1 MSQLVPDVGTPGR
14 LTAPGWLAAL
24 ALLTGVR
31 LGVAGFTPLSPDE
44 AYYWV
49 WSRALAPGYLD
60 HPPMVALWIRAG
72 AWLAG
77 EGAFGI
83 RLLGPLSAALGSVLL
98 AQAAADLLPGRGAGP
113 RAAALLNATLL
124 LGVGAVTMTPDAP
137 LLLFWTAALWALARL
152 LRTGRGAWWL
162 AVGAACGLALASK
175 YTAALLGV
183 GIALW
188 LLHPS
193 QRRWLATPW
202 PWAGGALALLLFAP
216 VIAWNARNGWAGFA
230 KQGGRVGDW
239 APGRALTFLGE
250 LLGGQVGLATPLV
263 FALCVAGAVAAA
275 RRARDPAWALLAALT
290 MPGAAVFVQHAVGDR
305 VQGNWPAVLYPAAC
319 VAAAGLGGRLWRPA
333 AALGFALTALVY
345 VQASLAPLALP
356 RRFDVTLAR
365 LAGWPALA
373 REAADLRASGD
384 AFLAAES
391 YGLASLLAFH
401 ARDAAVLGAEPRWA
415 RFDLPLAAG
424 GQPGLLVLS
433 TRRREPP
440 NPAFWASA
448 VEVGRLTRA
457 RGGVAAEEYRVYRVV
472 PHGGAALRALPR
484 PGGD

>member
-263 FALCVAGAVAAA
+263 FAFGNLVMPLQIGSPDVAFPRLNAFSYWLYLFGASTAVAG
-275 RRARDPAWALLAALT
+275 
-290 MPGAAVFVQHAVGDR
+290 FI
-305 VQGNWPAVLYPAAC
+305 
-319 VAAAGLGGRLWRPA
+319 
-333 AALGFALTALVY
+333 
-345 VQASLAPLALP
+345 AP
-356 RRFDVTLAR
+356 
-365 LAGWPALA
+365 
-373 REAADLRASGD
+373 
-384 AFLAAES
+384 
-391 YGLASLLAFH
+391 
-401 ARDAAVLGAEPRWA
+401 
-415 RFDLPLAAG
+415 
-424 GQPGLLVLS
+424 
-433 TRRREPP
+433 
-440 NPAFWASA
+440 
-448 VEVGRLTRA
+448 
-457 RGGVAAEEYRVYRVV
+457 
-472 PHGGAALRALPR
+472 GGAADFGWYAYQPLANIQNSPGSGADLWIIGLAISGLGTILGGVRAFPGALRSLFAGENTGKLVLEV
-484 PGGD
+484 

>member
-1 MSQLVPDVGTPGR
+1 MQPHRT
-14 LTAPGWLAAL
+14 WLIAL
-24 ALLTGVR
+24 LLLTGVR
-31 LGVAGFTPLSPDE
+31 VAVAAWTPLSPDE

-49 WSRALAPGYLD
+49 WSRALQPGYLD

-72 AWLAG
+72 TWLAG
-77 EGAFGI
+77 DTPLGV
-83 RLLGPLSAALGSVLL
+83 RLLAPFAAAAGSLLL
-98 AQAAADLLPGRGAGP
+98 ARAAEDLFPGRRLGVPAGV
-113 RAAALLNATLL
+113 LLNATLL
-124 LGVGAVTMTPDAP
+124 LGVGAVTMTPDTP
-137 LLLFWTAALWALARL
+137 LLLFWTAALAALTRL
-152 LRTGRGAWWL
+152 HRTGEGAWWL
-162 AVGAACGLALASK
+162 AVGGAAGLALASK
-175 YTAALLGV
+175 YTAVLLGA
-183 GIALW
+183 GIVLW
-188 LLHPS
+188 LLAVPG
-193 QRRWLATPW
+193 QRRWFGAASLW
-202 PWAGGALALLLFAP
+202 SGGALAAAVFAP
-216 VIAWNARNGWAGFA
+216 VVLWNAGNGWAGFA

-290 MPGAAVFVQHAVGDR
+290 VPGAAVFVQHAVGDR

-415 RFDLPLAAG
+415 RFGLPPAAG
-424 GQPGLLVLS
+424 GEPGLLVLS

-440 NPAFWASA
+440 DPAFWASA